1 MKKILLTF
9 LIISFILKISS
20 HSKEEW
26 KSRTI
31 YQILTD
37 RFSNEKDSPNYC
49 SDLKKYCGGTYK
61 GIIKHLSYIEG
72 MGFDAIWISP
82 IVENYENSYHGYHL
96 TNLYKLN
103 PKFGSESDLKKLI
116 SECHKRNIWV
126 MVDVVA
132 NHVAPIGT
140 DYSKITPFN
149 KAEHYHDICHIT
161 DWNNQWMVENCRL
174 SDLPDLK
181 QENDFVANELIKWI
195 NNIVRE
201 YKFDGI
207 RIDTVPEVPKWF
219 WEKFAKSAGVF
230 QLGEVFNGNP
240 DYVSSYQKVLDSV
253 FNYPLYYTIKDSF
266 CGNMR
271 NLEGY
276 YLHTRNK
283 FKDPLAL
290 GIFVENHDNPRFLNK
305 CRDWKKFKNAIIFSL
320 FYEGIPVVYYGGE
333 QFFSGGDDPLNRE
346 ILWGKFNTNS
356 EMYIAIREA
365 IRVRKNKKIYN
376 KKFVQRFADN
386 SFYAFTRGDVL
397 ICVTRGESC
406 NRKITYHEFKEGT
419 KLCNIFNKNDCVKVI
434 SGTIDINMEKDPKVY
449 VQK

>member
-1 MKKILLTF
+1 MQKILLT
-9 LIISFILKISS
+9 LLLLLPSQIKP
-20 HSKEEW
+20 HSKSEW

-37 RFSNEKDSPNYC
+37 RFSNEKDTPNSC

-61 GIIKHLSYIEG
+61 GILKHLSYIQG

-103 PKFGSESDLKKLI
+103 KNFGTEEDLINLI
-116 SECHKRNIWV
+116 NECHKRNIWV

-132 NHVAPIGT
+132 NHVGPVGT

-161 DWNNQWMVENCRL
+161 NWNDQWMVENCRL
-174 SDLPDLK
+174 ADLPDLK
-181 QENDFVANELIKWI
+181 QENEFVANELIKWI
-195 NNIVRE
+195 NDIVKK
-201 YKFDGI
+201 YNFDGI

-219 WEKFAKSAGVF
+219 WKKFAASAGVF

-240 DYVSSYQKVLDSV
+240 DYVSSYQNELDSV

-266 CGNMR
+266 CGNMKT
-271 NLEGY
+271 LETY
-276 YLHTRNK
+276 YLSTRKK
-283 FKDPLAL
+283 FKDSSVL
-290 GIFVENHDNPRFLNK
+290 GVFVENHDNPRFLNR
-305 CRDWKKFKNAIIFSL
+305 CNNWKKFKNAIIFSL

-356 EMYIAIREA
+356 EMYIAIRDA
-365 IRVRKNKKIYN
+365 IKVRKDRKIYEKN
-376 KKFVQRFADN
+376 LVQRYSDS

-397 ICVTRGESC
+397 ICVTRAEKC
-406 NRKITYHEFKEGT
+406 NRKITYHGFKNGN
-419 KLCNIFNKNDCVKVI
+419 KLCNIFKKNDCVFVTNGAI
-434 SGTIDINMEKDPKVY
+434 NINMDTDPKVY
-449 VQK
+449 VLM